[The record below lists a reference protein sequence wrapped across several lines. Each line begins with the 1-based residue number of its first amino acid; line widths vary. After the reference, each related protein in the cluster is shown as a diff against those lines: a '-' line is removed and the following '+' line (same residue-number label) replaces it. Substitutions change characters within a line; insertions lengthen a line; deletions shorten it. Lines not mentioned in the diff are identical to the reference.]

1 MVHRSLVSL
10 AAILGLAASTG
21 SALAVPFCTEH
32 RSGLSVQIDSM
43 GRPHRDYDAEFE
55 AYRQQLQQMGVDATR
70 VESWNG
76 CLRAYVRNSTG
87 GEDMRYFDPNT
98 LEPVN

>member
-1 MVHRSLVSL
+1 MNRKSLVTL
-10 AAILGLAASTG
+10 AAILGLAASSG

-32 RSGLSVQIDSM
+32 RSGISVQIDIN
-43 GRPHRDYDAEFE
+43 GRPHRNYDAEFE

-76 CLRAYVRNSTG
+76 CLRAFVRNSSG
-87 GEDMRYFDPNT
+87 GQDMRYFDPNT
-98 LEPVN
+98 LEPVY